1 MASPRAILQR
11 NRKPPWTPLV
21 DSRQN
26 LTVNTK
32 RAALPGT
39 AGVLAR
45 LATLAATLLLGLP
58 RPATA
63 VDTNRFLME
72 LAGAESLPARM
83 ELCAQLPYNETPPY
97 IVSFC
102 QCLQALDGGSDS
114 LAVLLMEET
123 LRIQPDFVPGVVA
136 LGDTYAERANWKFA
150 LRWYERARRLAPTRI
165 DPYYG
170 IGRVWLGRAE
180 KEGPQAYEEA
190 LKAFREMTR
199 LAPQS
204 ADGWSNVGMVLAILS
219 RFDEAEASYKNALA
233 LSPDDPEIFDSLGS
247 LASRRGNDAEAEAY
261 WKKSLAVDPA
271 HATTA
276 TELAAL
282 YGRQGKLDDALAILE
297 GCVNAA
303 HVGTAAGRVR
313 RDLALLCLLE
323 ERPAR
328 AASLLEEAR
337 VMSPDPRTLAALA
350 HLLFLRSDPDEALPL
365 LATAAVGDS
374 SAVRPFARA
383 WSTQI
388 ATGMQGLAARNPAG
402 AAILKKLTSRPP
414 SPEEPAGAFATGL
427 LVRGLLPDW
436 RLPEGPLGPRRET
449 PEEEYDTPPTPVYRA
464 MASYPEAAAGIGG
477 TVQVR
482 VKIDAQGAVSEAKVI
497 GEAANP
503 ALEWAAIEA
512 AKRWRFKPAS
522 RNGRA
527 VASEVT
533 IPFRF
538 STSQ

>member
-1 MASPRAILQR
+1 M
-11 NRKPPWTPLV
+11 
-21 DSRQN
+21 
-26 LTVNTK
+26 NTK
-32 RAALPGT
+32 RAALPGQT
-39 AGVLAR
+39 TVPAR
-45 LATLAATLLLGLP
+45 LAILAAPILRALAAALAAALLFGP
-58 RPATA
+58 PHPAA
-63 VDTNRFLME
+63 AIDTNRFLME
-72 LAGAESLPARM
+72 LAEAESLPARM

-123 LRIQPDFVPGVVA
+123 LRIQPDFVPGLVA
-136 LGDTYAERANWKFA
+136 LGDTYAERANWTLA
-150 LRWYERARRLAPTRI
+150 LRWYERARRLAPTWI

-219 RFDEAEASYKNALA
+219 RFDEAEASYRNALA
-233 LSPDDPEIFDSLGS
+233 LSPGDPEIFDSLGS
-247 LASRRGNDAEAEAY
+247 LASRRGNDAEAEAD
-261 WKKSLAVDPA
+261 WKKSLAADPA

-282 YGRQGKLDDALAILE
+282 YGRQGKLDDALAVLE
-297 GCVNAA
+297 GSVNAA
-303 HVGTAAGRVR
+303 HVGPAAGRVR

-323 ERPAR
+323 EMPAR
-328 AASLLEEAR
+328 AGSLLEEAR

-350 HLLFLRSDPDEALPL
+350 HVLFLKNETDEGLAV
-365 LATAAVGDS
+365 LATAAEGDS
-374 SAVRPFARA
+374 AAVRPFARA
-383 WSTQI
+383 WGTKI
-388 ATGMQGLAARNPAG
+388 ATAMPTLSTRNPAG
-402 AAILKKLTSRPP
+402 AAILRKLMIPPP
-414 SPEEPAGAFATGL
+414 SPEEPAGAYATGL
-427 LVRGLLPDW
+427 LVRSLLPDW
-436 RLPEGPLGPRRET
+436 KLPDGPLGPRRET

-464 MASYPEAAAGIGG
+464 MASYPEAAAGIAG

-482 VKIDAQGAVSEAKVI
+482 VKIDAQGTVSEAKVV
-497 GEAANP
+497 GEPSNP
-503 ALEWAAIEA
+503 ALEWAAVDA
-512 AKRWRFKPAS
+512 AKRWRFKPAL